1 MSDAMAANARSQTV
15 RLRRYRT
22 LGLLTAAMLVAGGAA
37 GVADESYPTRPIR
50 LIVGF
55 PAGGP
60 TDIPARFIADRLS
73 TKLGQKVFVEDKPGA
88 GGMIALNDMLA
99 QPKDGYTLQL
109 CTYFD
114 AINTLLYKNVSYK
127 LSDVAPIT
135 LVSKYYYLIALAKS
149 VPVDNFDQF
158 VTYAKAHPGDILYGT
173 VGAGSTQELVAH
185 ELEKFAGIKMT
196 KVPFKGSTEITQ
208 EMLAGRVHFQV
219 GPSLAIA
226 PYYKTG
232 ELKVMATTA
241 PERLKSFPEI
251 PTLTERGYALTPYGW
266 LGVCASTGT
275 PRPIVDTL
283 NKDITSITQ
292 SDEYRQ
298 FLEKVGNLPAATT
311 PEEFGHVFS
320 QTVRE
325 AAPYIREFHM
335 QIE

>member
-1 MSDAMAANARSQTV
+1 MAAAAKSAPVWRK
-15 RLRRYRT
+15 RRCV
-22 LGLLTAAMLVAGGAA
+22 GAIAAAIFLAGITTS
-37 GVADESYPTRPIR
+37 VADESYPARPIR
-50 LIVGF
+50 LLVGF

-73 TKLGQKVFVEDKPGA
+73 TQLGQKVFVEDKPGA

-114 AINTLLYKNVSYK
+114 AINTLLYKNVAYK
-127 LSDVAPIT
+127 LSDIAPVT
-135 LVSKYYYLIALAKS
+135 LVSKYYYLMALAKS
-149 VPVDNFDQF
+149 VPVDTFDQF

-185 ELEKFAGIKMT
+185 ELEKLAGIKMT

-266 LGVCASTGT
+266 LGVCAGAGT
-275 PRPIVDTL
+275 PRPVVDFL
-283 NKDITSITQ
+283 NKHITSITG

-298 FLEKVGNLPAATT
+298 FLEKVGSIPAATT